1 MVCRVSVLFL
11 KRVLRKEIQLKN
23 KVDRSRSRHREVV
36 GIWEVVVK
44 MSFVTRFS
52 AITFFFSFCFGHS
65 LSVCFRLEKKAT

>member
-52 AITFFFSFCFGHS
+52 AITFFF
-65 LSVCFRLEKKAT
+65 LSVLDILFLYVLG